1 QFQSLKSSVTTLV
14 NGGAKTRH
22 FFSLFFLFVGC
33 FFFSK
38 GCDLRQKRR
47 KKKLRTVTS
56 GSGLSSSWT
65 YLKRVFLSTTRI
77 SKSRNQTHPNGP
89 LTTLTSA
96 RSSQNSLV
104 TLVQPD
110 PETRTENGFSDI
122 SSSDSPP
129 FLPLRNE
136 IFPCTT
142 CGEIFPKTTLLE
154 HHIAIKH
161 AVSELVDGESST
173 NIVKIIFKSG
183 WPEQGDNKKIPE
195 IHRILKIH
203 NSPKILA
210 RFEEYREFVKAK
222 AARGSGNGRWDDE
235 RCVVDGNELLRFY
248 CSTFMCSL
256 GQNGSSGLC
265 GHQYCSICGIIGSG
279 FSPKLDGIATFAT
292 GWRGHVAVPEEV
304 EEEFGFM
311 NVKRAMLVCRVVAG
325 RVGCDLI
332 ADDDVDKSG
341 GGYDSLVGQGS
352 GSKSGAL
359 LRIDDEELLV
369 FNPRAVLPCFVIVY
383 TVCKLQRLLGSRKG
397 GASKPS
403 SSGPVTAFTQARL
416 LGDLCIFFGK
426 SETFCLKASKYDVSW
441 SPP

>member
-1 QFQSLKSSVTTLV
+1 MAARKLGSLL
-14 NGGAKTRH
+14 RQH
-22 FFSLFFLFVGC
+22 FFSLFFLFIGC
-33 FFFSK
+33 FFFPR
-38 GCDLRQKRR
+38 GGDLRQKRR

-56 GSGLSSSWT
+56 GSSSGLSSSWS

-110 PETRTENGFSDI
+110 PETRTENGYSDI
-122 SSSDSPP
+122 SSSDSPL
-129 FLPLRNE
+129 FLPLRNNE

-154 HHIAIKH
+154 HHIAVKH
-161 AVSELVDGESST
+161 AVSELAAGESST

-183 WPEQGDNKKIPE
+183 WPEHGNKIPE

-222 AARGSGNGRWDDE
+222 ASRGGDE

-248 CSTFMCSL
+248 CSTFMCNL
-256 GQNGSSGLC
+256 GQNGNSNLC
-265 GHQYCSICGIIGSG
+265 GHQYCSVCGIIGSG

-332 ADDDVDKSG
+332 ADDDDVEKNG
-341 GGYDSLVGQGS
+341 GGYDSLLGQGS

-369 FNPRAVLPCFVIVY
+369 FNPRAVLPCFVIIY
-383 TVCKLQRLLGSRKG
+383 TV
-397 GASKPS
+397 
-403 SSGPVTAFTQARL
+403 
-416 LGDLCIFFGK
+416 
-426 SETFCLKASKYDVSW
+426 
-441 SPP
+441 